1 MATAFNHDVNMG
13 HNMEPQG
20 DADMNRRGN
29 IWFVL
34 ADGAKARILQRKSSD
49 PRHFEVVADEESTE
63 AQLHGHDLVAD
74 QAGRSYESATPL
86 RHAIEGKTDPHE
98 AAKLRFETQI
108 AELINRAAAQG
119 LFDTLVL
126 VAPPRVLGDMRQ
138 ALSAQAR
145 ERLIL
150 EEGKDLLGLSQ
161 QMLINRLAILLR
173 R

>member
-1 MATAFNHDVNMG
+1 
-13 HNMEPQG
+13 
-20 DADMNRRGN
+20 MNRRGN

-49 PRHFEVVADEESTE
+49 PRHFEVVADEKSTE

-74 QAGRSYESATPL
+74 QAGRSYESATPS
-86 RHAIEGKTDPHE
+86 RPAIEGKNDPHE
-98 AAKLRFETQI
+98 AAKLHFERQV

-150 EEGKDLLGLSQ
+150 EEGKDLLGLPQ
-161 QMLINRLAILLR
+161 QMLINRLAALLR

>member
-1 MATAFNHDVNMG
+1 
-13 HNMEPQG
+13 
-20 DADMNRRGN
+20 
-29 IWFVL
+29 
-34 ADGAKARILQRKSSD
+34 
-49 PRHFEVVADEESTE
+49 VVADESSIEG
-63 AQLHGHDLVAD
+63 QLRSHDLVAD
-74 QAGRSYESATPL
+74 REGRSDESATPS

-108 AELINRAAAQG
+108 AELVNRAAAQG

-138 ALSAQAR
+138 ALSTQAR

-150 EEGKDLLGLSQ
+150 EEGKDLLGLPQ
-161 QMLINRLAILLR
+161 QMLINRLTALLR